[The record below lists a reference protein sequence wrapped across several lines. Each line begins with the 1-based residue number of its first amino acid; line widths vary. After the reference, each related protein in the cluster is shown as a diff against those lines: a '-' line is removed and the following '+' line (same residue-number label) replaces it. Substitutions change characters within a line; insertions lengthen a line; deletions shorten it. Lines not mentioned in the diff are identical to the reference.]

1 MNKIRIS
8 DVTMKQ
14 AAEGF
19 SLSFKEKI
27 ELAKLLDKLG
37 VDVIELEG
45 VSGIPSVT
53 AAPAPDYSGAYGY
66 VLTTQPG
73 VNSGENFKPY
83 YKFYKAM
90 DALRNPEKKVT
101 KDNPHAALTEHIV
114 DDEKRIL
121 VAVNCVPRESTV
133 TLTMDGFKY
142 SRTLKDQGIKLASDG
157 NTVTLTMPGNTAI
170 ILEIAK

>member
-1 MNKIRIS
+1 VMAYDSAGSPVMAKN
-8 DVTMKQ
+8 Q
-14 AAEGF
+14 YGEGTVYF
-19 SLSFKEKI
+19 LTYP
-27 ELAKLLDKLG
+27 
-37 VDVIELEG
+37 LENIVG
-45 VSGIPSVT
+45 
-53 AAPAPDYSGAYGY
+53 D
-66 VLTTQPG
+66 QPG